1 MQRAN
6 GVIRDTL
13 RANTSGRKDDWDSH
27 LTLAELAIN
36 NTASTIGDGLTPFFI
51 DHGEHSRLPP
61 SPPHHDRT
69 TGESPA
75 HYAQQMQQMTATAR
89 ELLAAA
95 QAEVKAKLVAG
106 RVDTVLQ
113 VGDRVLLRAK
123 EFSTP
128 LTSASCAHGG
138 TVPSLCSSARAPTP
152 TPSRCRVEGRHAQPP
167 PAAAPPSP
175 AAAAAPPAAPPLV
188 VAPDTHSFRMPIFDK
203 AAIGPV
209 PLAWLRLDPWDAGP
223 AWCSPGLLARGSAR
237 ALGAAV
243 VGSPLGSAWHGPGRR
258 WVLMCHARLS
268 YRRLSGTT
276 VHGQTEGTSKQCSGM
291 ACSDNLACAGLRPA
305 WPRSCLEVAG
315 PPTQSESLALAAVAL
330 DAAPSVIRARGRR
343 IGVGVSGDSES
354 ESGLERST

>member
-1 MQRAN
+1 
-6 GVIRDTL
+6 
-13 RANTSGRKDDWDSH
+13 
-27 LTLAELAIN
+27 
-36 NTASTIGDGLTPFFI
+36 
-51 DHGEHSRLPP
+51 
-61 SPPHHDRT
+61 
-69 TGESPA
+69 
-75 HYAQQMQQMTATAR
+75 MTATAR

-95 QAEVKAKLVAG
+95 QADSEVKAKLVAG
-106 RVDTVLQ
+106 RVDTEFQ
-113 VGDRVLLRAK
+113 VGDCVLLRTQ

-128 LTSASCAHGG
+128 LTSVSCAHGG

-152 TPSRCRVEGRHAQPP
+152 TPSRCRVEGVGTAQPP

-175 AAAAAPPAAPPLV
+175 AAAAAPRAAPPLV
-188 VAPDTHSFRMPIFDK
+188 VAPATNGFRMPTFAE

-209 PLAWLRLDPWDAGP
+209 PPAWRRLDPWDAGP
-223 AWCSPGLLARGSAR
+223 AWSGPGLLARGSAR

-243 VGSPLGSAWHGPGRR
+243 VGSLLGSAWHWPGRR

-354 ESGLERST
+354 ESGLECST